1 MAQERES
8 LEQLREELESS
19 KKKIGSM
26 ESRLN
31 TQIQEVEALRKVT
44 PPPMIFQ
51 TLTGVKCN
59 PCVLC
64 SWQLAVQ
71 KYEKGEH
78 ALQEAKSAEAEHEAQ
93 LTHIHRRKE
102 QLWKREQH
110 VLQACVMRR
119 EDQWLTW
126 AEQ

>member
-1 MAQERES
+1 MAQERER

-44 PPPMIFQ
+44 PLPMIFQ
-51 TLTGVKCN
+51 MLTGIKYN
-59 PCVLC
+59 PCIFC

-71 KYEKGEH
+71 KYEKGAH
-78 ALQEAKSAEAEHEAQ
+78 ALQEAKSVEAEHEAQ
-93 LTHIHRRKE
+93 LTDIHRRKE

-110 VLQACVMRR
+110 VLQACVIRR
-119 EDQWLTW
+119 EDRWLSW